1 MVQLKKTTERA
12 DEPRKRVTA
21 LFYKT
26 EAGGEPVREW
36 LKELSKKERRLIGED
51 IRTAELG
58 WPVGMPV
65 CRLLGDALYEV
76 RTDLPGGRK
85 SRVLFYIDKN
95 SNMVLLHAFI
105 KKTQKTPA
113 ADKDL
118 ALKNMRK
125 HKRGLE

>member
-1 MVQLKKTTERA
+1 MVQSEKTTERA
-12 DEPRKRVTA
+12 EQPRKRVAA

-36 LKELSKKERRLIGED
+36 LKELSRKERRLIGED

-58 WPVGMPV
+58 WPGMPV
-65 CRLLGDALYEV
+65 CRPLGDGLYEV
-76 RTDLPGGRK
+76 ETNLPAGRI
-85 SRVLFYIDKN
+85 SRVLFHIDRN
-95 SNMVLLHAFI
+95 SDMVLLRAFI

-118 ALKNMRK
+118 AQKNMRK
-125 HKRGLE
+125 HKRGLG